1 MLEKEEKHDSIDD
14 TVLKKTLIN
23 KVLNVCSA
31 VRFSL
36 LEPAHLDGPNMSQ
49 NAKKKETKYPIRATG
64 SRESQVSEPASKV
77 KGQLF

>member
-1 MLEKEEKHDSIDD
+1 MLGKEEKHDSLDN

-36 LEPAHLDGPNMSQ
+36 LEPAHLDGRKMSQ
-49 NAKKKETKYPIRATG
+49 NTTTTTTK
-64 SRESQVSEPASKV
+64 RE
-77 KGQLF
+77 LD